1 MRLFVLASL
10 ISFSALAANWGDL
23 ETGKSQKLTQSFQLK
38 QFERSGSLIDFSE
51 GEVLILKERLTMPFP
66 DVPLELYIFNYP
78 NCPGSDMRTDMD
90 IVAVKDSSPVVEV
103 GVQLDSC
110 LVNMLIESKNLS
122 SKSIFE

>member
-10 ISFSALAANWGDL
+10 ISFSALAANWSDL

-66 DVPLELYIFNYP
+66 NASLELYIFNYP

-122 SKSIFE
+122 SKSLFE